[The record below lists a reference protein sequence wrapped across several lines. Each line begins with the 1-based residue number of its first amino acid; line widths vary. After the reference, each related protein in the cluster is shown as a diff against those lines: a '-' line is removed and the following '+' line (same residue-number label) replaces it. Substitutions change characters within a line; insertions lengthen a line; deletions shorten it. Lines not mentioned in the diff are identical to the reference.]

1 VEPRLARKKRRVYD
15 RKSRGFKD
23 FSNLVSCYSVG
34 VLICPMADSS
44 TLIILAE
51 DTGKFLEG
59 IWFHQEF
66 LGSICSL

>member
-1 VEPRLARKKRRVYD
+1 
-15 RKSRGFKD
+15 
-23 FSNLVSCYSVG
+23 
-34 VLICPMADSS
+34 MADSG
-44 TLIILAE
+44 TLVILAE